1 MSQKLTEAI
10 KKMNLAESNAIT
22 VLKREYPVE
31 SMICWERNGIHR
43 GEVLAHSGGHRVK
56 VKNSRTGGE
65 LWIYMQSI
73 R

>member
-1 MSQKLTEAI
+1 MSQKLTAAI
-10 KKMNLAESNAIT
+10 EKMNKAESDAIT

-31 SMICWERNGIHR
+31 SMVCWERNGIHR
-43 GEVLAHSGGHRVK
+43 GEVLGHSGGHRLK
-56 VKNSRTGGE
+56 VKNTRTGKE

>member
-1 MSQKLTEAI
+1 MSQKLAEAI
-10 KKMNLAESNAIT
+10 KKMNLAESDAIT

-31 SMICWERNGIHR
+31 SVVCWERNGIHR
-43 GEVLAHSGGHRVK
+43 GEVLAHSGGHRLK
-56 VKNSRTGGE
+56 VKNSRTGRE